1 MTRGTLLYLGQRLV
15 LVAFTAFAVSSI
27 VFIGIHQLPGNAFLS
42 DRRESPE
49 AQAALLHHYRLDLP
63 WPTQYLIWVT
73 GLLHGSMGESLVNR
87 GVQVTPLL
95 LREASVSATLG
106 ACALLITV
114 GLGIT
119 LGVLASTYQNT
130 WVDYLATTTAVVGYS
145 MPNFVIASLLVLL
158 TVTGFY
164 RWSGGTFYEN
174 IGWGKPE
181 QVIVP
186 AITLGFP
193 FASYVARMTRA
204 SMLEV
209 VRQDYVRTARAKGVK
224 PFLIVIRHEL
234 RNAMIP
240 VVTILGPLVT
250 GILTGSV
257 VVESIFGIPGL
268 GNEFVNSIITRDYN
282 VVIGVFTFYA
292 VLIGLAN
299 LAVDLIYP
307 MLDPRIRY

>member
-1 MTRGTLLYLGQRLV
+1 MV
-15 LVAFTAFAVSSI
+15 FTAFAVSSI

-63 WPTQYLIWVT
+63 WPTQYILWVT
-73 GLLHGSMGESLVNR
+73 GVLHGNLGESLVNR

-95 LREASVSATLG
+95 LREAGTSATLG
-106 ACALLITV
+106 ACALLITI

-119 LGVLASTYQNT
+119 LGVLASIYQNS
-130 WVDYLATTTAVVGYS
+130 WVDYLSTTTAVVGYS
-145 MPNFVIASLLVLL
+145 MPNNVIASLLVLL

-164 RWSGGTFYEN
+164 RWTGGACYEN
-174 IGWGKPE
+174 FGWGKPE

-186 AITLGFP
+186 ALTLGFP

-209 VRQDYVRTARAKGVK
+209 IRQDYVRTARAKGVK
-224 PFLIVIRHEL
+224 PLLLVIRHEL
-234 RNAMIP
+234 RNALIP

-250 GILTGSV
+250 GLLTGSV
-257 VVESIFGIPGL
+257 VVESIYGIPGL

-299 LAVDLIYP
+299 LVVDLIYP
-307 MLDPRIRY
+307 VLDPRIRY